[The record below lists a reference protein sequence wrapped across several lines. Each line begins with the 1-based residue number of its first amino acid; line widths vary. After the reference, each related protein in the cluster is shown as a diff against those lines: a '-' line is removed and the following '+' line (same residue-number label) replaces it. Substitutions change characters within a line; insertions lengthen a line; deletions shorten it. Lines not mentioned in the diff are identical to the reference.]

1 MKFYSWTSGFHIWTQ
16 LILWW
21 IFVSIQSW
29 TGAVLFTAIRE
40 TAERVQWHFH
50 VIILQVFLCCA
61 VFYLYIT
68 LFWMQMPYSV
78 LQDAL
83 VTLRLLCSSTF
94 HSWTNILIAWI
105 MQSEYLSTL
114 LPWKQQPHPPGVQ
127 PLCLWEAASQ
137 RKLTYCNR
145 RVASPN
151 QLMAQLLQN
160 TLQPT
165 SA

>member
-94 HSWTNILIAWI
+94 HSWTNILIAFFSTTTMLMKVDNHVKVKHRSAMKAATPPTW
-105 MQSEYLSTL
+105 SSTL
-114 LPWKQQPHPPGVQ
+114 VFMRG
-127 PLCLWEAASQ
+127 SQ
-137 RKLTYCNR
+137 SKEVDLH
-145 RVASPN
+145 
-151 QLMAQLLQN
+151 
-160 TLQPT
+160 
-165 SA
+165 